1 MKSSVAPY
9 QTSAKCLRIECTNWL
24 VIRLTRYPF
33 DLTMSNA
40 TVYKTDSGYD
50 FTAYTAETGMTASVI
65 DLEGII
71 DVAGVSRDAMR
82 SGVFDGARCFLFN
95 CDFLNPVEDYEPVVS
110 STLGK
115 TTINDDRYTIED
127 MALVDQLNQTVGDT
141 YTAACRKTFGGT
153 EFGGCQVSLAGITV
167 TGALTHVTSSLIIRD
182 SSRAD
187 AADRFAAGTIE
198 FTSGSNAG
206 LRPSQIRDYAAD
218 GTITLY
224 EPPYYPVTVGTTYS
238 MIPGCR
244 KRMEDCRDKFSNI
257 ARFGGYPWVPVG
269 SDYRKVGDGR

>member
-1 MKSSVAPY
+1 MKSTVAPY
-9 QTSAKCLRIECTNWL
+9 QTAAKCLRIECENGL
-24 VIRLTRYPF
+24 VIRLTRYPM

-50 FTAYTAETGMTASVI
+50 FTTYSAEAGMAASVV
-65 DLEGII
+65 DLEGIV
-71 DVAGVSRDAMR
+71 DVAGVSRDDMR

-95 CDFLNPVEDYEPVVS
+95 CDFLNPVEDYDPIVS

-115 TTINDDRYTIED
+115 TSISDDRYTIED
-127 MALVDQLNQTVGDT
+127 MALVDLLNQTVGDT

-153 EFGGCQVSLAGITV
+153 EFGGCKVSLAGITV
-167 TGALTHVTSSLIIRD
+167 TGTLTHITSTLVIRD
-182 SSRAD
+182 SSRAE

-198 FTSGSNAG
+198 FTSGDNTG
-206 LRPSQIRDYAAD
+206 LRPLQIRDYAAD

-224 EPPYYPVTVGTTYS
+224 EPPYYPVTVGVTYS

-244 KRMEDCRDKFSNI
+244 KRLEDCRDKFNNV
-257 ARFGGYPWVPVG
+257 ARFGGYPWIPVG
-269 SDYRKVGDGR
+269 SDYRQIGDGK